1 MKKYFDF
8 NGTINGTN
16 YFLRNL
22 LLAIP
27 AVFANAFVTSG
38 SYEGTGAAAVLI
50 VLFAFLLILAAF
62 SLSTLNKRLNA
73 LMPDNKILGWVLC
86 FLPFVSWIMSLYLL
100 FANSKIEEHNG

>member
-27 AVFANAFVTSG
+27 AVFANAFITSG
-38 SYEGTGAAAVLI
+38 SYEGSGAALVLI
-50 VLFAFLLILAAF
+50 VFFAFLFLLAAF
-62 SLSTLNKRLNA
+62 SFSTINKRLNA
-73 LMPDNKILGWVLC
+73 LMPDNKILGWILMFIPV
-86 FLPFVSWIMSLYLL
+86 VSSIMGLYLI

>member
-38 SYEGTGAAAVLI
+38 SYEGSGAALVLI
-50 VLFAFLLILAAF
+50 VFFAFLFLLAAF
-62 SLSTLNKRLNA
+62 SFSTINKRLNA
-73 LMPDNKILGWVLC
+73 LMPDNKILGWILIFIPV
-86 FLPFVSWIMSLYLL
+86 VSSIMSLYLI